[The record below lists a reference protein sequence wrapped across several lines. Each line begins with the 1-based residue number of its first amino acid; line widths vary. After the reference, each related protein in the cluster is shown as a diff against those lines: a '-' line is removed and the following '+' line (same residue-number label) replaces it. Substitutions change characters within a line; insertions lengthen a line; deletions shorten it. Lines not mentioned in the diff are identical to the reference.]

1 MSIPDGIVY
10 YLMRRTSAYGE
21 FVKNYALYK
30 VIAIRQ
36 DEDGDTVVTVV
47 RFGHW
52 AGNDFLF
59 EPAYGERLLT
69 MPEAA
74 ALRLQHPELKVRTDD

>member
-10 YLMRRTSAYGE
+10 YLMRRNSVYTE
-21 FVKNYALYK
+21 FVKKYGLYK
-30 VIAIRQ
+30 VMAIRN
-36 DEDGDTVVTVV
+36 DADGDTIVTVD
-47 RFGHW
+47 REGTSFD
-52 AGNDFLF
+52 NDFPF

-74 ALRLQHPELKVRTDD
+74 ALRLQHPGLKVFANE